1 MAVGEL
7 PRRVLVAAVGV
18 PAVLAALY
26 LGGWIFAGLI
36 AVTAMLAAAE
46 LYGLASARGIEPFGP
61 AGMAASG
68 AVVLIAAA
76 LPTPGAAASA
86 ILALLVAVTLGSL
99 AAAAWLRTPAEGLI
113 ASVAVTVLGV
123 IYVGCTLAFAVFL
136 RGVAAEAPERG
147 DPGAAVGFVLLPL
160 AATWVGDSAAYFAG
174 RKWGRRRL
182 FPRVSPGKTV
192 VGAVAGLIGSAVTG
206 GAVAGAALST
216 LPTLPVS
223 VPAGVLIGAVLGL
236 VTPVGDV
243 AESVLKR
250 AAGVKDSGRL
260 LPGHGGVLDR
270 TDALLFAFPVAY
282 GLLMLIGV
290 IR

>member
-1 MAVGEL
+1 M
-7 PRRVLVAAVGV
+7 
-18 PAVLAALY
+18 
-26 LGGWIFAGLI
+26 
-36 AVTAMLAAAE
+36 
-46 LYGLASARGIEPFGP
+46 
-61 AGMAASG
+61 
-68 AVVLIAAA
+68 
-76 LPTPGAAASA
+76 
-86 ILALLVAVTLGSL
+86 
-99 AAAAWLRTPAEGLI
+99 
-113 ASVAVTVLGV
+113 
-123 IYVGCTLAFAVFL
+123 
-136 RGVAAEAPERG
+136 
-147 DPGAAVGFVLLPL
+147 
-160 AATWVGDSAAYFAG
+160 
-174 RKWGRRRL
+174 
-182 FPRVSPGKTV
+182 
-192 VGAVAGLIGSAVTG
+192 IGSAVTG

>member
-1 MAVGEL
+1 M
-7 PRRVLVAAVGV
+7 VAAVGI

-26 LGGWIFAGLI
+26 LGGWVFAGLV
-36 AVTAMLAAAE
+36 AVTAALAAAE

-76 LPTPGAAASA
+76 LPTPGAAAPA
-86 ILALLVAVTLGSL
+86 ILALLLAMTLGSL
-99 AAAAWLRTPAEGLI
+99 AASVWLRAPAEALI

-147 DPGAAVGFVLLPL
+147 HPGAAVGFVLLPL

-174 RKWGRRRL
+174 RRWGRRRL

-192 VGAVAGLIGSAVTG
+192 VGAVAGLIGAALAG
-206 GAVAGAALST
+206 GAVAGAALAA
-216 LPTLPVS
+216 LPTLRVPV
-223 VPAGVLIGAVLGL
+223 PTGVLIGAVLGL

-260 LPGHGGVLDR
+260 LPGHGGLLDR
-270 TDALLFAFPVAY
+270 MDALLFAFPVAY